1 MKLAA
6 TDPMGRPLRIFL
18 IAGEPSGDALASRM
32 MAGLKAK
39 TDNVIEF
46 FGVGG
51 PLMEEEGL
59 ESLFPM
65 DELTVMGIAEV
76 LPKIPTLLKRIN
88 QTVKAAQ
95 NIQPDLFITV
105 DAPDFSFRV
114 ARKLKSTSFPK
125 VHYVAPSVWAWRPGR
140 ARKIAKLYDHLL
152 TILPFEPPY
161 FEKEG
166 LSSSFIGHS
175 VIECGADQGA
185 RQKFRKT
192 HNLPNEAP
200 VLMLLPGSRRGE
212 VMRHLPVFK
221 EAVERVT
228 ARHPNLVITVP
239 VIGKSS
245 GLVRDHLSDWNIR
258 AIVVEGAEKYD
269 AMASA
274 DVALAA
280 SGTVG
285 LELALAR
292 LPSVI
297 AYKMHPITAWLAKK
311 LVKVEYAN
319 LVNIL
324 ENREVVPE
332 HLQEDCVPEILAPSV
347 IGLLENQTKCA
358 LQLEGYQSAMTALGY
373 GGEAPGERAAEVVLN
388 LVSSGAIPD

>member
-1 MKLAA
+1 M
-6 TDPMGRPLRIFL
+6 REQPLRIFL
-18 IAGEPSGDALASRM
+18 VAGEPSGDALAARM
-32 MAGLKAK
+32 MAGLKGK
-39 TDNVIEF
+39 TANRIEF

-51 PLMEEEGL
+51 PLMAEEGL

-76 LPKIPTLLKRIN
+76 LPRIPALLKRIN
-88 QTVKAAQ
+88 QTAKAAKD
-95 NIQPDLFITV
+95 IKPDLFVTV

-114 ARKLKSTSFPK
+114 ARKLTSSSFPK

-140 ARKIAKLYDHLL
+140 AKKIARLYDHLL

-166 LSSSFIGHS
+166 LPSSFVGHS
-175 VIECGADQGA
+175 VVECGADQGK
-185 RQKFRKT
+185 RKIFRET
-192 HNLPNEAP
+192 HNLPDGVP

-212 VMRHLPVFK
+212 VTRHLPVFR
-221 EAVERVT
+221 ETVERVKV
-228 ARHPNLVITVP
+228 RHPNLVITVP
-239 VIGKSS
+239 VIGKS
-245 GLVRDHLSDWNIR
+245 GILVRDHLSDWDIR
-258 AIVVEGAEKYD
+258 TIIVEGSEKYD

-274 DVALAA
+274 EVALAA

-297 AYKMHPITAWLAKK
+297 AYKMHPITAWLARK
-311 LVKVEYAN
+311 LVKVDYAN

-324 ENREVVPE
+324 EDREVVPE
-332 HLQEDCVPEILAPSV
+332 HLQEDCVPETLASS
-347 IGLLENQTKCA
+347 IIDLLENQTKCA

-373 GGEAPGERAAEVVLN
+373 GGEAPGERAADVLLK
-388 LVSSGAIPD
+388 LVSSGEVPG